1 MISGIELDG
10 VSDWVEERISKVNE
24 FIYGWLVV
32 VEKEADDWAEIFVE
46 LKGVDVAS
54 AIDQLKASLENP
66 IFSM

>member
-1 MISGIELDG
+1 
-10 VSDWVEERISKVNE
+10 
-24 FIYGWLVV
+24 LVL